1 MMQVFSDFGSL
12 SHNKFKF
19 SDIMFVLSAIMVY
32 RVLPTLGHDKTKLI
46 HLILHGIALVL
57 GAVGIYFA
65 FKNHNESGIAN
76 LYSLHSWIGIGTI
89 SLYGI
94 QVRSFI

>member
-1 MMQVFSDFGSL
+1 MTDFSLVTSC
-12 SHNKFKF
+12 S
-19 SDIMFVLSAIMVY
+19 SLSAIMVY
-32 RVLPTLGHDKTKLI
+32 RVLPTSNHETNKLI
-46 HLILHGIALVL
+46 HLVLHGIALVL

-89 SLYGI
+89 TLYGI
-94 QVRSFI
+94 QVRSCI

>member
-1 MMQVFSDFGSL
+1 MTDFSLVTSC
-12 SHNKFKF
+12 S
-19 SDIMFVLSAIMVY
+19 SLSAIMVY
-32 RVLPTLGHDKTKLI
+32 RVLPTSNHGTNKLI
-46 HLILHGIALVL
+46 HLVLHGIALVL

-89 SLYGI
+89 TLYGI
-94 QVRSFI
+94 QVRSCI